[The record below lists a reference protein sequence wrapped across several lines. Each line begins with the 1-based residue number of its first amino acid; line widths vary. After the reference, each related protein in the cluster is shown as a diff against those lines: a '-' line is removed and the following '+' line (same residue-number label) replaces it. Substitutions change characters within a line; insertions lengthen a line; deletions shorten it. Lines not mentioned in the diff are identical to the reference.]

1 MLIYMEVKVSVF
13 CGEGSSFL
21 SELMS
26 FSCVALKCLF
36 SFLLK
41 NEIAVIINSDGSAV
55 KNLPALQEVWETWV
69 LSPGQ
74 EDPLEEEMATHS
86 RNPMERG
93 TWRATVY
100 RAAKSQR

>member
-41 NEIAVIINSDGSAV
+41 NEIAVIISSDGSAV
-55 KNLPALQEVWETWV
+55 KNLPAIRKVP
-69 LSPGQ
+69 SSGQ
-74 EDPLEEEMATHS
+74 EDPLEEEMAIHS
-86 RNPMERG
+86 S
-93 TWRATVY
+93 TIAWKISWREELG
-100 RAAKSQR
+100 RL